1 MKVRTGR
8 ISVPGPVL
16 TAAALLLPLCGLAW
30 AEGGEAQKTV
40 MESGGLPNALWALGT
55 FAALLIILGRYA
67 WKPILKA
74 MEDRERHIADTIE
87 RARAQQEESEKL
99 LEGYKNKLL
108 EADAEA
114 AKRVE
119 ESRKAAE
126 QVKGEI
132 LETAR
137 KEAQQYSHQAA
148 AEIHSAKQQAL
159 ESLYSFAADL
169 ATDVAGKIMRKEL
182 TADDQRR
189 LVDES
194 LELIHEK
201 AKRN

>member
-1 MKVRTGR
+1 MMVRTGR
-8 ISVPGPVL
+8 ISVPWPLL
-16 TAAALLLPLCGLAW
+16 TAAAVLLSCGVAW
-30 AEGGEAQKTV
+30 AEGGESEKTV
-40 MESGGLPNALWALGT
+40 MQSGGLANALWALGT
-55 FAALLIILGRYA
+55 FAALLFILGRYA

-74 MEDRERHIADTIE
+74 MADRETHIADTLE
-87 RARAQQEESEKL
+87 RARAQQAESERL
-99 LEGYKNKLL
+99 LEGYKNKLQ
-108 EADAEA
+108 EADVEA

-132 LETAR
+132 LEAAR
-137 KEAQQYSHQAA
+137 KEAAQYSHQAA

-169 ATDVAGKIMRKEL
+169 ATDAAGKIMRKEL

-189 LVDES
+189 LVAES